1 MSSQSHSATNRH
13 KQQQLTVLVKM
24 FISSTSTDVMETQ
37 MQIADARTTTTT
49 TTTATAQLQMLL
61 HQEGLSS
68 TKHQL
73 MQALQ
78 DAAEK
83 VDTDTGMASPQ
94 QLSVQASSNGEK
106 KKHAFWATQVSNGS
120 ALPHDRE

>member
-1 MSSQSHSATNRH
+1 
-13 KQQQLTVLVKM
+13 
-24 FISSTSTDVMETQ
+24 
-37 MQIADARTTTTT
+37 MQIADARTTTTTTT

-106 KKHAFWATQVSNGS
+106 KKHAFWATQVSNGRHVLHFKICNIWS
-120 ALPHDRE
+120 HLSNSVSSFT

>member
-1 MSSQSHSATNRH
+1 
-13 KQQQLTVLVKM
+13 M

-37 MQIADARTTTTT
+37 MQIADARTTTTAT
-49 TTTATAQLQMLL
+49 STAQLQMLL

-106 KKHAFWATQVSNGS
+106 KKHAFWATQVSNGRHVLHFKICNIWS
-120 ALPHDRE
+120 HLSNSVSSFT